1 MTYRHDVSWWHI
13 AMTYAMTYVLMTYHD
28 DIYLER
34 FLICHRVSSPWC
46 RITTYVIRYV
56 IEGGCHHDRHQIC
69 HYICHCMSA
78 YVIACHCGFQN
89 VRDDISWWHIMMTY
103 QIWYMSWFRYVI
115 MICHRAD
122 MSSWYV
128 IVTFSL
134 PMGLDVMLWVI
145 CYKSVICWVFM
156 CMIMWFMDIMLL
168 VW

>member
-1 MTYRHDVSWWHI
+1 M
-13 AMTYAMTYVLMTYHD
+13 YHD
-28 DIYLER
+28 DILQWHMWWHITMTYLER

-69 HYICHCMSA
+69 HCICHCMSA

-89 VRDDISWWHIMMTY
+89 VRDDTSWWHIMMTY
-103 QIWYMSWFRYVI
+103 QIWYMSWFRCVI

-134 PMGLDVMLWVI
+134 PMLQVYFLDNTVLI
-145 CYKSVICWVFM
+145 
-156 CMIMWFMDIMLL
+156 LL
-168 VW
+168 VLKWFCPPTAFLDR